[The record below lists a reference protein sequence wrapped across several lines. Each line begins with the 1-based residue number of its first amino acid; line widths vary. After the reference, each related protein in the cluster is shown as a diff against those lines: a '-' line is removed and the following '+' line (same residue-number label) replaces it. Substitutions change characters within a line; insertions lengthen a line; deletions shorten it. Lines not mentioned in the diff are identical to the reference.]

1 MMDKSHVSLE
11 MKVCIVCGH
20 KYSAGV
26 LIQKNLRPTLERET
40 ITGYGMCEEHQKL
53 SDDGYLA
60 LVGID
65 PTKSEILP
73 NGNVKPEG
81 VYRTGNVAHIRRTV
95 MHQVIDAKLPD
106 GQEVVFVEDEVIHLL
121 KARMEEQAKDESPEE
136 PATDVA
142 PTEVINNG

>member
-40 ITGYGMCEEHQKL
+40 ITGYGMCEDHEKL
-53 SDDGYLA
+53 SKDGYLA

-81 VYRTGNVAHIRRTV
+81 VYRTGNVAHIRRTI

-106 GQEVVFVEDEVIHLL
+106 GQEVVFVEDEVIHML
-121 KARMEEQAKDESPEE
+121 KKRIEEDNTREETESD
-136 PATDVA
+136 TD
-142 PTEVINNG
+142 TCK

>member
-40 ITGYGMCEEHQKL
+40 VTGYGMCEEHQKL

-81 VYRTGNVAHIRRTV
+81 VYRTGNVAHIRRTI

-106 GQEVVFVEDEVIHLL
+106 GQEVVFVEDEVIHML
-121 KARMEEQAKDESPEE
+121 KKRIEEDNTREETESD
-136 PATDVA
+136 TD
-142 PTEVINNG
+142 TCK